1 VYTLPFLITL
11 LYGRSPNTNLYIMN
25 AKKMVLFLNHLDITE
40 DKYITQDE
48 ETALNEDV
56 EEAVLDGNLVDMIEL
71 NTIKFVV
78 LK

>member
-1 VYTLPFLITL
+1 
-11 LYGRSPNTNLYIMN
+11 MN

-78 LK
+78 QNE